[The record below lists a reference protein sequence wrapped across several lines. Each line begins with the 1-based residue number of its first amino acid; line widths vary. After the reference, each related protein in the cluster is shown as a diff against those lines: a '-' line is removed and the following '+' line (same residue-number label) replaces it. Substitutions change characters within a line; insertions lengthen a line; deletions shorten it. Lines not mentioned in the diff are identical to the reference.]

1 MTTSSLP
8 PRSTPSAADFV
19 EMQRSPE
26 FQELRKKQRG
36 FTFPLTFAFLAW
48 YVIYILA
55 AIYAPGFMSIEL
67 WGNINMG
74 IVMGVLQF
82 VTTFVITWAYVKYA
96 NSQLEPRATAIR
108 EELEAKAAGNSTSHP
123 EAQAMQGDQP

>member
-8 PRSTPSAADFV
+8 QRSTPSAAEFV

-26 FQELRKKQRG
+26 FQELRKKQRR

-48 YVIYILA
+48 YVIYILT

-82 VTTFVITWAYVKYA
+82 VTTFIITWAYVKFA

-108 EELEAKAAGNSTSHP
+108 EELEAKAAANAAAQPNT
-123 EAQAMQGDQP
+123 QAMQGGQP